1 MEVRLTVMDTTKI
14 DKTINRLE
22 WSIRV
27 TKMEIE
33 RDLKE

>member
-1 MEVRLTVMDTTKI
+1 MDTTKI
-14 DKTINRLE
+14 DKAINRLE
-22 WSIRV
+22 WSIRL

>member
-1 MEVRLTVMDTTKI
+1 MDTTKI

-27 TKMEIE
+27 TRMEIKKG
-33 RDLKE
+33 LI